1 MVNPNINFNFPAST
15 FIFIS
20 AIALS
25 YFSHV
30 GWWALA
36 GLAYFLYSKIPN
48 DILSYIVL
56 SIGGVFFVIGILNM
70 GWVFF

>member
-36 GLAYFLYSKIPN
+36 GLAYFLYSKM
-48 DILSYIVL
+48 L
-56 SIGGVFFVIGILNM
+56 GGTQNPPPLGRSKTAI
-70 GWVFF
+70 